1 MLDMIPDSLR
11 TLTVVGGLAILL
23 IFISSLIQKY
33 EQYMAERRGVAQ
45 RMVRDVQ
52 MIVGS
57 LNRVKV
63 GPLPAGV
70 GIWLRKE
77 ILARYLSA
85 KALWSGFP
93 GINQLILQARQEM
106 EAEPEGMPTPA
117 PPSFNSRQDLDNY
130 VEGLGYLTQLLY
142 RRDVGGTLNDRQRQ
156 QFHRGLEDLE
166 VETVNRFYT
175 QQANSAAEQE
185 NWRRA
190 GDHAASLVRYLMY
203 KRGNSPRCDELYSGS
218 KKLALAIENRE
229 IPGRSPS
236 A

>member
-1 MLDMIPDSLR
+1 MLDMIPDNLR
-11 TLTVVGGLAILL
+11 TLVVVGGLAILL

-52 MIVGS
+52 TIVS
-57 LNRVKV
+57 ALNRVKA

-85 KALWSGFP
+85 KAIWSGFP

-106 EAEPEGMPTPA
+106 GAEPEGMPTPA
-117 PPSFNSRQDLDNY
+117 PPSFNSRHDLDHY
-130 VEGLGYLTQLLY
+130 VEGLGFLEQLLY
-142 RRDVGGTLNDRQRQ
+142 RRDVGGALDSQRRQ

-175 QQANSAAEQE
+175 QQANSAAGEE

-190 GDHAASLVRYLMY
+190 ADHAAALVRYMMY
-203 KRGNSPRCDELYSGS
+203 KRGNSPRCDELYSAS

-229 IPGRSPS
+229 IPGRSPGV
-236 A
+236 